1 MPGVSDAS
9 DALTCAEFVE
19 IATDYLEHALSP
31 HDTDRFEAHV
41 RACDGCDIYLDQLQE
56 TVRLVGKLDTTAL
69 TPQAE
74 AAFLDAF
81 RDWKREG

>member
-1 MPGVSDAS
+1 MSDVSDAQ

-19 IATDYLEHALSP
+19 IATDYLENALSP
-31 HDTDRFEAHV
+31 HDRDRFEAHL
-41 RACDGCDIYLDQLQE
+41 RACDGCDVYFDQLQE
-56 TVRLVGKLDTTAL
+56 TVRLVGKLDTAAL

-74 AAFLDAF
+74 SAFLDAF